1 MHNSEFTIKHMKKT
15 FLFVAAALM
24 SLTATAQNE
33 TLMTINGKAV
43 SAEEFLYIYEKNN
56 QAGAVDPKTM
66 DEYLD
71 MFINFKLKVTEAES
85 QGIDTT
91 ASFKKE
97 LKGYRAQAT
106 PKYLQDEAAMDSLIE
121 LSWRHMSKDR
131 RAAHIAIQCPMSADS
146 AQTAEALAKINEAYE
161 RVTVGKMKVERKKV
175 KGRWKNVEKRQPV
188 EAFDAVAREL
198 STDPSVQETGGELG
212 WITPFRYVYPLEEA
226 VYNTPVGDISKV
238 FRTQYGFHIVKVEEE
253 RDHLEV
259 KASHI
264 MKMVPAD
271 SLDAIKKAQI
281 DSIASELAKAQK
293 DNVQSTKEIF
303 AEVAKRESDDRGSS
317 ARGGELGWFGKGMM
331 VKPFEDAAFSMKAG
345 EISAPVRSQYGWHI
359 LYKEAERGIQ
369 PLDSMRA
376 QIQRQV
382 LRDERAQEADKA
394 FIRKTRAEYN
404 LPAEMSDA
412 EVKAYADEHLEEK
425 YPELRHLVQ
434 EYHDGIL
441 LFEVSLREVW
451 DKAAKDTAGL
461 EQFFKANKKK
471 YTWAAPKW
479 KGYLIQAK
487 NKSSLKAAKAI
498 IKSADA
504 DSIQSYIARRVNCDS
519 VTYVKV
525 QHGLWE
531 QGKNGAVDKYGFKDK
546 KAAFTPNEELP
557 IVECVGKKLK
567 APEAWNDEKGK
578 VTTDYQ
584 DYLEAEWVKKLRE
597 KYEVKVNPEVWE
609 KVKK

>member
-1 MHNSEFTIKHMKKT
+1 
-15 FLFVAAALM
+15 M

-175 KGRWKNVEKRQPV
+175 KGKWREIGKRQPV

-331 VKPFEDAAFSMKAG
+331 VKPFEDAAFNMKAG

-498 IKSADA
+498 IKSAEA

-597 KYEVKVNPEVWE
+597 KYEVKVFDEVWE

>member
-1 MHNSEFTIKHMKKT
+1 MKKA
-15 FLFVAAALM
+15 FLFLAVAAVSLNLM
-24 SLTATAQNE
+24 AQKE

-71 MFINFKLKVTEAES
+71 MFINFKLKVAEAEA

-91 ASFKKE
+91 ESFKKE

-106 PKYLQDEAAMDSLIE
+106 PKYLQDASAMDSLVE
-121 LSWRHMSKDR
+121 MSWRHMAKDR
-131 RAAHIAIQCPMSADS
+131 RAAHIAIQCTSSADS
-146 AQTAEALAKINEAYE
+146 AAQAEALAKINEARE
-161 RVTVGKMKVERKKV
+161 RVTIGKLKMERKKV
-175 KGRWKNVEKRQPV
+175 KGKWQNVEKRLPV

-226 VYNTPVGDISKV
+226 TYNTPVGQISPV
-238 FRTQYGFHIVKVEEE
+238 FRTQYGYHIVLVEEE
-253 RDHLEV
+253 RDHVEV
-259 KASHI
+259 KAAHI

-271 SLDAIKKAQI
+271 SLSDAKKVLI
-281 DSIASELAKAQK
+281 DSIAKVVTPE
-293 DNVQSTKEIF
+293 NF
-303 AEVAKRESDDRGSS
+303 AEVARIESEDRGSS
-317 ARGGELGWFGKGMM
+317 TRGGDLGWFGKGMM
-331 VKPFEDAAFSMKAG
+331 VKAFEDAAFSMKAG
-345 EISAPVRSQYGWHI
+345 EISEPVRTQYGWHI

-369 PLDSMRA
+369 PLDSMRT
-376 QIQRQV
+376 QIERQV
-382 LRDERAQEADKA
+382 KRDERANEADKS

-404 LPAEMSDA
+404 LPATMTDA
-412 EVKAYADEHLEEK
+412 EVKAFADEHLEAK
-425 YPELRHLVQ
+425 YPELKNLVQ

-461 EQFFKANKKK
+461 EAYFKANKKN
-471 YTWAAPKW
+471 YTWEKPRW

-487 NKSSLKAAKAI
+487 DKSSAKAAQAI
-498 IKSADA
+498 IKSANP
-504 DSIQSYIARRVNCDS
+504 DSIQSYIAKRVNCDS

-531 QGKNGAVDKYGFKDK
+531 QGKNAAIDKFGFKDK
-546 KAAFTPNEELP
+546 KAEFTPNEAMPE
-557 IVECVGKKLK
+557 VVCVGKKLK
-567 APEAWNDEKGK
+567 APEAWSDEKGK
-578 VTTDYQ
+578 VTTDFQ
-584 DYLEAEWVKKLRE
+584 DYLEAEWIKQLRA
-597 KYEVKVNPEVWE
+597 KYPVVLNEEVWE
-609 KVKK
+609 KIKR